1 MLNLAGC
8 HNSGKP
14 SAVVSEF
21 KNYVKNSKATYDNQ
35 KRPRRRTDTLRETSR
50 RTDGS
55 HTSIIVAERL
65 AERVPL
71 LAPKYLILSQWIPI
85 LVPNRDL
92 KQILSSDSTN
102 PFRGS

>member
-8 HNSGKP
+8 HNSSKP
-14 SAVVSEF
+14 SAVFPEL
-21 KNYVKNSKATYDNQ
+21 KLCKNSKATHDNQ
-35 KRPRRRTDTLRETSR
+35 KRPRRRTDTLREMSR

-71 LAPKYLILSQWIPI
+71 LAPKYLISSQWIPI
-85 LVPNRDL
+85 IVPNKDL
-92 KQILSSDSTN
+92 KQTLSSDSTK
-102 PFRGS
+102 P